1 MLIFFL
7 QRYLKIPFIMEREKR
22 MAVQITSD
30 LQENISQFEEL
41 FSDCADIKKRKV
53 KVGQKLER
61 ECYIAYIEVAVS
73 STEWKD
79 SAVGKI
85 LQTLRELPE
94 EKLVAYVE
102 RNVEDI
108 SDSQPF
114 ATIEDAAQG
123 MLTGDVLFF
132 LEGYDR
138 ALKIPDK
145 GYPGRGVYETE
156 SEKVIRGSNEGF
168 SESIKLNTAL
178 IRKRLRSPHV
188 KVKESFAGKR
198 THTNVDLV
206 YMKDLIYPGMLEEVE
221 KRLGEFEIDG
231 ALDSGI
237 IEQLTEKRTYSPFPQ
252 FQTTQRPDRAA
263 MAILEGRIVLLSD
276 NSPVALILPATYNTF
291 IQTSDDYYSRWEIAS
306 FTRMLRYLASFL
318 AMTFPGLYLA
328 MTNFHTQIL
337 PTDLLL
343 SLAAARQGVPF
354 PAVVEI
360 ILMEV
365 AFELLREAGVRLPGA
380 NGNTIGIVGGLI
392 IGQAAVDANIVSP
405 IVVIVVALTALCSF
419 AVPNEEFA
427 TAFRILKFLFILLC
441 GYLGCVGF
449 LVGTLG
455 ILIHLSHM
463 ESFGI
468 PYLAP
473 FVGADLNGYQDE
485 RDTFLRLPLE
495 FLKKRPIYTKE
506 GARTRLKFR
515 QQGKGK

>member
-1 MLIFFL
+1 
-7 QRYLKIPFIMEREKR
+7 
-22 MAVQITSD
+22 MAVQIVQD
-30 LQENISQFEEL
+30 LEQNIKNFEDL
-41 FSDCADIKKRKV
+41 FADCADIKRRRIR
-53 KVGQKLER
+53 VGEQRER
-61 ECYIAYIEVAVS
+61 ECYIAYIEVSLSNVDW
-73 STEWKD
+73 ED
-79 SAVGKI
+79 SAVGKF
-85 LQTLRELPE
+85 LQTLQGMPE
-94 EKLVAYVE
+94 GEMVEYV
-102 RNVEDI
+102 RKNIGGI
-108 SDSQPF
+108 SDAQPF
-114 ATIEDAAQG
+114 GTLEEAAQG
-123 MLTGDVLFF
+123 MLCGDTLVF
-132 LEGYDR
+132 LEGYDK

-156 SEKVIRGSNEGF
+156 SEKIIRGSNEGF

-198 THTNVDLV
+198 TNTNVDLV
-206 YMKDLIYPGMLEEVE
+206 YMKDLIHPGVLKEAE

-237 IEQLTEKRTYSPFPQ
+237 IEQLTEKRKYSPFPQ

-263 MAILEGRIVLLSD
+263 MAILEGRIVMLTD
-276 NSPVALILPATYNTF
+276 NSPVALIFPATYNTF

-306 FTRMLRYLASFL
+306 FTRVLRYLASFL
-318 AMTFPGLYLA
+318 AMVFPGLYLA

-354 PAVVEI
+354 PALVEVLI
-360 ILMEV
+360 MEM

-405 IVVIVVALTALCSF
+405 IVVIVIALTALCSF
-419 AVPNEEFA
+419 AVPNEELG
-427 TAFRILKFLFILLC
+427 TAFRILKFAFIFLC
-441 GYLGCVGF
+441 GWMGFFGF
-449 LVGTLG
+449 LAGLLG
-455 ILIHLSHM
+455 VLIHLSHL

-473 FVGADLNGYQDE
+473 FVGADLSGYQDE

-495 FLKKRPIYTKE
+495 FLKKRPVYTRE
-506 GARTRLKFR
+506 GARTRLKIN
-515 QQGKGK
+515 KDKK

>member
-1 MLIFFL
+1 MPI
-7 QRYLKIPFIMEREKR
+7 
-22 MAVQITSD
+22 QITPD
-30 LQENISQFEEL
+30 LQENITNFEEL
-41 FSDCADIKKRKV
+41 FSDSEDIKKRKI
-53 KVGQKLER
+53 KVGKNLES
-61 ECYIAYIEVAVS
+61 ECYIAYIEVAISNVD
-73 STEWKD
+73 WKD
-79 SAVGKI
+79 SAVGK
-85 LQTLRELPE
+85 LLEKLRTLPE
-94 EKLVAYVE
+94 SQLAGYV
-102 RNVEDI
+102 RDNYYDI
-108 SDSQPF
+108 SDAKPF
-114 ATIEDAAQG
+114 ETIEDAAQA
-123 MLTGDVLFF
+123 MLTGDAIFF
-132 LEGYDR
+132 LDGYNK
-138 ALKIPDK
+138 AIKIPDK

-188 KVKESFAGKR
+188 KVRETFVGRR
-198 THTNVDLV
+198 TNTNVDLV
-206 YMKDLIYPGMLEEVE
+206 YIKDLIHPEILEQIE
-221 KRLGEFEIDG
+221 KRLQEFEIDG

-237 IEQLTEKRTYSPFPQ
+237 IEQLTERRKYSPFPQ

-276 NSPVALILPATYNTF
+276 NSPVALILPTTYNTF

-306 FTRMLRYLASFL
+306 FTRVLRYVASFL
-318 AMTFPGLYLA
+318 AMVLPGLYLA
-328 MTNFHTQIL
+328 VTNFHTQIL

-354 PAVVEI
+354 PAMVEVLI
-360 ILMEV
+360 MEV

-427 TAFRILKFLFILLC
+427 TAFRILKFIFIFLC
-441 GYLGCVGF
+441 GSLGFFGF
-449 LVGTLG
+449 LVGLLTV
-455 ILIHLSHM
+455 LIHLSHL

-485 RDTFLRLPLE
+485 RDTFLRLPLD
-495 FLKKRPIYTKE
+495 FLKKRPVYTRQ
-506 GARTRLKFR
+506 GARTRLKFGGEETR
-515 QQGKGK
+515 NREGK